1 MRRRRWLKWGAL
13 GTVVVVT
20 AGAGLALTTPKG
32 LVQGRL
38 SPPARE
44 VLSAVARAV
53 LDGRLPSSSAERVA
67 AMNAHLQRFESTVG
81 AFPRGVQD
89 EIGELL
95 MLLGTTPGR
104 LGLSGL
110 REAWA
115 TASTASVQQ
124 ALQSMRESSLKP
136 RVQAYHALRDLTHAA
151 HYADAAH
158 WNELGYPGPR
168 TL

>member
-1 MRRRRWLKWGAL
+1 MRRRRWLQWGAL

-20 AGAGLALTTPKG
+20 AGIGIALTTPKG
-32 LVQGRL
+32 LAQGRL
-38 SPPARE
+38 SAPARE
-44 VLSAVARAV
+44 VLAAVARAV
-53 LDGRLPSSSAERVA
+53 LDGRLPAATNERA
-67 AMNAHLQRFESTVG
+67 AALQAHLQRFESTVA

-104 LGLSGL
+104 FGLAGL
-110 REAWA
+110 REDWS
-115 TASTASVQQ
+115 TASTSAIQQ
-124 ALQSMRESSLKP
+124 ALQGMRESTLTP

-158 WNELGYPGPR
+158 WTELGYPGPR
-168 TL
+168 AL